1 MGDGKLAGKKNHLK
15 KRLFSNDLLV
25 FQLKPD
31 FVFETSETVFNFF
44 AVFFKC

>member
-1 MGDGKLAGKKNHLK
+1 MGDGKLVGEKKPLK
-15 KRLFSNDLLV
+15 KAAFSNGLLV